1 MNRHADPLAS
11 PQRQR
16 RRRRARPAGE
26 LDLFGAVPEQRS
38 AAAMD
43 DAAEARRLMDDLLA
57 LVDAG
62 LVEPVADGGQ
72 LRYRERGDEEG
83 ARLRRPWHA
92 G

>member
-11 PQRQR
+11 PPR
-16 RRRRARPAGE
+16 RRPPRASGRE

-43 DAAEARRLMDDLLA
+43 DAAEALRLMDDLLA

-72 LRYRERGDEEG
+72 VRYRERGAEEG

>member
-11 PQRQR
+11 PQRR
-16 RRRRARPAGE
+16 RPPPRASGRE

-72 LRYRERGDEEG
+72 VRYCERGVEQG